1 MRLDAIRTFVTL
13 VQTGSYAAAA
23 EALFLS
29 TTTAHGHV
37 KSLEEE
43 LKATLVSFSNRRL
56 ELTQAGSRFFVF
68 AERTLEEYAQTEEE
82 ISGLA
87 RQNVAHL
94 RIVSLHGP
102 STHLLPPVVR
112 AFRIE
117 HPEAVVTVLARGVGE
132 SLAALV
138 SGEAD
143 LAVLNDL
150 HLDSATGIFGASDL
164 YEDALALV
172 IRADH
177 YEPPDLALLERYP
190 LAMQPSG
197 SAYRQY
203 VQRWARREGIAIDAA
218 YEHTSFD
225 GILSYVMA
233 GGCIGM
239 MAAYVPRFSPMAD
252 QLRVL
257 DLPGFALQRKVIAVH
272 PIRPDWLS
280 AEFIGFFQRFYGT
293 STDDGPS
300 AISE

>member
-56 ELTQAGSRFFVF
+56 ELTRAGSRFFVF
-68 AERTLEEYAQTEEE
+68 AERILEEYAQAEEE
-82 ISGLA
+82 ISGIA
-87 RQNVAHL
+87 RQNAKQL

-102 STHLLPPVVR
+102 SIHLLPLVVS
-112 AFRIE
+112 AFHAE
-117 HPEAVVTVLARGVGE
+117 HPDVVVSVYARGVGE

-150 HLDSATGIFGASDL
+150 HLDSATGVFGASTL
-164 YEDALALV
+164 YDDSLVLV
-172 IRADH
+172 IRADQ

-190 LAMQPSG
+190 LAVQPSG

-203 VQRWARREGIAIDAA
+203 VQRWARHERITIDAA

-239 MAAYVPRFSPMAD
+239 MAGYIPRFSPMAD
-252 QLRVL
+252 RLRVL
-257 DLPGFALQRKVIAVH
+257 ELPRFSLQRKVIAVH

-280 AEFIGFFQRFYGT
+280 AEFIDFFQRFYGT
-293 STDDGPS
+293 PVDGRAS

>member
-1 MRLDAIRTFVTL
+1 MRLEAIRTFVTL

-56 ELTQAGSRFFVF
+56 ELTRAGSRFFVF
-68 AERTLEEYAQTEEE
+68 AERILEEYAQAEEE
-82 ISGLA
+82 ISGIA
-87 RQNVAHL
+87 RQNAKKL

-102 STHLLPPVVR
+102 SIHLLPPVVS
-112 AFRIE
+112 AFHVE
-117 HPEAVVTVLARGVGE
+117 HPDAVVSVYARGVGE

-150 HLDSATGIFGASDL
+150 HLDSATGVFGASTL
-164 YEDALALV
+164 YDDSLVLV
-172 IRADH
+172 IRDDQ
-177 YEPPDLALLERYP
+177 YEPPDRALLEHYP
-190 LAMQPSG
+190 VAVQPSG

-203 VQRWARREGIAIDAA
+203 VQRWARREGITIDAA

-239 MAAYVPRFSPMAD
+239 MAGYIPRFSPMAD
-252 QLRVL
+252 RLRVL
-257 DLPGFALQRKVIAVH
+257 DLPGFSLRRNVIAVH

-280 AEFIGFFQRFYGT
+280 AEFISFFQRFYDTPVAGRA
-293 STDDGPS
+293 S

>member
-1 MRLDAIRTFVTL
+1 MRIDAIRTFVTL

-29 TTTAHGHV
+29 STTAHGHV

-43 LKATLVSFSNRRL
+43 LKASLVSFNNRRL
-56 ELTQAGSRFFVF
+56 ELTRAGSRFFVF
-68 AERTLEEYAQTEEE
+68 AERVLEEYAQAEEE
-82 ISGLA
+82 ISGIA
-87 RQNVAHL
+87 RQNVKHL

-102 STHLLPPVVR
+102 SIHLMPPVVS
-112 AFRIE
+112 AFRAE
-117 HPEAVVTVLARGVGE
+117 HPDALISVYARGVGE

-150 HLDSATGIFGASDL
+150 HLDSATGVFGASDL
-164 YEDALALV
+164 YDDALVLA

-190 LAMQPSG
+190 LAVQPSG

-203 VQRWARREGIAIDAA
+203 VQRWARRVGITIDAA

-233 GGCIGM
+233 GNCIGM
-239 MAAYVPRFSPMAD
+239 MAGYVPRFSPMGEH
-252 QLRVL
+252 LRVL
-257 DLPGFALQRKVIAVH
+257 DLPGFSLQRKVIAVH
-272 PIRPDWLS
+272 AIRPDWLT
-280 AEFIGFFQRFYGT
+280 AEFIRLFQQHYGT
-293 STDDGPS
+293 GSDAS
-300 AISE
+300 FEISE